1 MKRRSIAMIGVLFA
15 APAFAQTG
23 DAPPRVA
30 KAALTCRTSVVTGS
44 RMPKHMCHTAKEW
57 ADIDLG
63 RRRDVDRGN
72 IALTTISKAQ
82 NDPVGTPNFQ

>member
-1 MKRRSIAMIGVLFA
+1 MKRRSITIIGVLLA

-30 KAALTCRTSVVTGS
+30 KAAVTCRTSVITGS
-44 RMPKHMCHTAKEW
+44 RMPKRTCHTAKEW

-72 IALTTISKAQ
+72 MTLSTISKAQ
-82 NDPVGTPNFQ
+82 NDPVGTPSFQ

>member
-1 MKRRSIAMIGVLFA
+1 MPRRSIVMMGILLA

-30 KAALTCRTSVVTGS
+30 KPVMTCRTLAVTGS
-44 RMPKHMCHTAKEW
+44 RMPKHVCHAARDW

-72 IALTTISKAQ
+72 VVLNTISKAQ
-82 NDPVGTPNFQ
+82 TDPVGTPSFQ